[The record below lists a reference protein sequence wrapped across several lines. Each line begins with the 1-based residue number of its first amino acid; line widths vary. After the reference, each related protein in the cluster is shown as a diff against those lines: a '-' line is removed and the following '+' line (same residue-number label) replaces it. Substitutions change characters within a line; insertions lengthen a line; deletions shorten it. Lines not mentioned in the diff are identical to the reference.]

1 MENPAIRMNAAIIG
15 AYYQHLNASAPVG
28 LIEKIN
34 ELLLSDDPFKKKVDI
49 LDSILEEHKI
59 PEDIGE
65 LMFDVVL
72 YNFFSEDSQRLGES
86 FFESKEWEKMED
98 SIIERGT
105 ELLNILLYLQEC
117 KDSAIH
123 YSIDDYLD
131 EYLMTEEDM
140 DQEEHEVY
148 EAVIKNRETIAEG
161 DLNTMV
167 EISNSNPDS
176 ALGDQLLPFLLYF
189 EMQSGINKKFE
200 LIEKNGSNP
209 GFQGAFL
216 AALNVF

>member
-1 MENPAIRMNAAIIG
+1 MENPAIRMNTAILG
-15 AYYQHLNASAPVG
+15 AYFKHLKTLVSTG
-28 LIEKIN
+28 LTEKIN

-49 LDSILEEHKI
+49 LDSIIKEHNIK
-59 PEDIGE
+59 EDIGE
-65 LMFDVVL
+65 LMFDVLL

-117 KDSAIH
+117 KDSEIR

-131 EYLMTEEDM
+131 EYLMTEEDL

-161 DLNTMV
+161 DLQTMV
-167 EISNSNPDS
+167 EISNNNPDS
-176 ALGDQLLPFLLYF
+176 ELGDQLLPFLLFF
-189 EMQSGINKKFE
+189 EMQSGITKKFE
-200 LIEKNGSNP
+200 LIDENGSNP
-209 GFQGAFL
+209 GFQSSFL